1 MRRTKSNRP
10 EPLAKAFTKDNQIYF
25 RLQTALMEDVSY
37 NSVIGRNLVNFAFLD
52 QDLLERCM
60 LEFFAVYV
68 QRRDRGVHPD
78 SIEEELVERSRRLF
92 VRNSYLSIYLLG
104 YVQFLMDEEIDP
116 RIFSGITG
124 DDKSLLN
131 LIQREKPDGIPDA
144 LKSGM
149 ISVLIR
155 SYESK
160 RRRSEKA
167 LKIVWEASQGD
178 TRTPVERYC
187 KLEQE
192 DSFFR
197 KHWHSTFMTTLG
209 VWDAEMG
216 KSVRFTVL
224 ETIDDMLR
232 YEMVQLLIEGVGYK
246 FCKNCGMPFI
256 PSGRSDALYCDRVMT
271 GQEKPCNKIGANLA
285 AKKKVNSNPALK
297 IYRQAYQRMNK
308 RMEQGYLEREEYDA
322 WVKAAAEKRDRCVV
336 GELPYKEFAG
346 WIDGTSRQR

>member
-197 KHWHSTFMTTLG
+197 KVNLHIIQCDTEIHEHVKLTSKLE
-209 VWDAEMG
+209 VDRYLKEMVLKG
-216 KSVRFTVL
+216 FGGTDFRPIFEFVNEMNSAGEFTDFKGLIYFTDGYGTYPSKPPDYQTAFVF
-224 ETIDDMLR
+224 IDDE
-232 YEMVQLLIEGVGYK
+232 YNNYNV
-246 FCKNCGMPFI
+246 
-256 PSGRSDALYCDRVMT
+256 PSWAI
-271 GQEKPCNKIGANLA
+271 KIILQ
-285 AKKKVNSNPALK
+285 SH
-297 IYRQAYQRMNK
+297 
-308 RMEQGYLEREEYDA
+308 
-322 WVKAAAEKRDRCVV
+322 
-336 GELPYKEFAG
+336 EL
-346 WIDGTSRQR
+346 